1 MRNKLRAAR
10 IKVILS
16 MAIFGTI
23 GIFRHYVPFSSGFLA
38 MTRGIAGAV
47 FLYLFCMTGAR
58 KQKVNVTGSAR
69 WLIPLTGIMIGFN
82 WILLFEAYRY
92 TTVATATLCYYTE
105 PILVMLAAPFTVH
118 EKLSRKKIICVLLA
132 ILGVVLIS
140 GLIGSEGES
149 TQAIGVFLGL
159 GAAVLYAASILLNKK
174 LCDIPAETRTIR
186 ELFSAGVILIPYV
199 LLTERGMTLPA
210 DAVSWILLIVICII
224 HTSLPY
230 FLYFSALNN
239 LPAQSV
245 AIMSY
250 IDPILAVVLS
260 LVILH
265 EPMTLAQA
273 AGSVLLLGT
282 MVISEA

>member
-1 MRNKLRAAR
+1 MQNEQRTAR

-23 GIFRHYVPFSSGFLA
+23 GIFRHYMPFPSGFLA
-38 MTRGIAGAV
+38 MTRGIVGAA
-47 FLYLFCMTGAR
+47 FLALFCMIGT
-58 KQKVNVTGSAR
+58 KKEKVSVTGSAR

-92 TTVATATLCYYTE
+92 TTVATATLCYYTQ

-132 ILGVVLIS
+132 ILGIILIS
-140 GLIGSEGES
+140 GLTTGDSGN
-149 TQAIGVFLGL
+149 TQTIGVFLGL

-174 LCDIPAETRTIR
+174 LCEVPAETRTIR
-186 ELFSAGVILIPYV
+186 ELLSAGVILIPYV
-199 LLTERGMTLPA
+199 LLTERDMTLPTGA
-210 DAVSWILLIVICII
+210 IPWILLVVVCIV

-230 FLYFSALNN
+230 FLYFSAMKI

-260 LVILH
+260 LLILH
-265 EPMTLAQA
+265 EPMTLLQA
-273 AGSVLLLGT
+273 IGSVLLLGA
-282 MVISEA
+282 MVISES